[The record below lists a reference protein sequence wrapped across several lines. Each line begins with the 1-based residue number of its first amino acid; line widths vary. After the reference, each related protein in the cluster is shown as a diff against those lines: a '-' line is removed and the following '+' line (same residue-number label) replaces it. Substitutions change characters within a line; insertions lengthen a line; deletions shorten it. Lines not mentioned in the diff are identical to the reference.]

1 METRLMKK
9 QMTAAYQYSY
19 VRLVL
24 NYYTLLETV
33 AEEAPGSR
41 DMTDYLR
48 RLNSLMG
55 DYISGSDA
63 EKGLLALRKDITH
76 EVEVLTSF
84 ADCFQIYEYILNRME
99 RKFTPSGITIAGED
113 VFLKKLL
120 EFITGTS
127 DSAVMNGRI
136 KQVIGQLPVRLTKQ
150 KFYSLL
156 MEGLSV
162 YIGSPRE
169 NLRDMLY
176 TLRTE
181 SMVSLPEG
189 MEDGHKEI
197 YEILQ
202 QFKHMDY
209 RNMTFEGYEEAAAK
223 LAYASQ
229 VLTEESGYYV
239 MIQDLIND
247 LCVLMYARPDAVID
261 VSEEAFY
268 RSVLSSILTKFN
280 QEDFS
285 VTDEEFL
292 DQLTQLEG
300 RQEVYYERYLRVEV
314 LKEEEQSPDD
324 PDYIR
329 SMNVDRLL
337 SGSSFAEL
345 MIPGKEK
352 ATLSGDG
359 DAVVDKNFL
368 DQEAEAYI
376 HELDQLFADAPK
388 PVVRA
393 VMAKI
398 LSDLPVYFN
407 SIDEIQEYMKGSLSS
422 CLDQAEKETC
432 MELLEELM
440 DYENKLV

>member
-33 AEEAPGSR
+33 AEEAPQTQQ
-41 DMTDYLR
+41 MTAYLK
-48 RLNSLMG
+48 RLNSLIG
-55 DYISGSDA
+55 QCISGNEAD
-63 EKGLLALRKDITH
+63 KDLLALRKDMTH
-76 EVEVLTSF
+76 EVEVLTSY
-84 ADCFQIYEYILNRME
+84 ADCFQIFEYILNRME
-99 RKFTPSGITIAGED
+99 RKFISSGKTNDGDEA
-113 VFLKKLL
+113 FLKRLM
-120 EFITGTS
+120 EFITDTS

-136 KQVIGQLPVRLTKQ
+136 KQVVGQLPVRLTKQ

-162 YIGSPRE
+162 YLGSPRE
-169 NLRDMLY
+169 NLRDMMY

-181 SMVSLPEG
+181 SMVSLPDG
-189 MEDGHKEI
+189 MEEGHKDI

-202 QFKHMDY
+202 QFKRMDY
-209 RNMTFEGYEEAAAK
+209 RDMTFERYEEASAK
-223 LAYASQ
+223 LSYASQ
-229 VLTEESGYYV
+229 VLTDESGFYV
-239 MIQDLIND
+239 MLQDVIND
-247 LCVLMYARPDAVID
+247 LCVLMFAKQDAVID
-261 VSEEAFY
+261 VSEEEFY
-268 RSVLSSILTKFN
+268 RSVINRIQVKLD

-285 VTDEEFL
+285 VEEVEFL

-300 RQEVYYERYLRVEV
+300 RQEAYYERYLKVEV
-314 LKEEEQSPDD
+314 LNEESADD
-324 PDYIR
+324 GDYIR

-345 MIPGKEK
+345 IIEEGSKTLPGEE
-352 ATLSGDG
+352 SE
-359 DAVVDKNFL
+359 VVDKSFL
-368 DQEAEAYI
+368 DQQAETYI

-393 VMAKI
+393 VMAKV

-407 SIDEIQEYMKGSLSS
+407 SIDEIQEYVRGSLLS
-422 CLDQAEKETC
+422 CLDHAEKETC

>member
-1 METRLMKK
+1 VETRLIKK

-33 AEEAPGSR
+33 AEEAPQTQQ
-41 DMTDYLR
+41 MTDYLK
-48 RLNSLMG
+48 RLNSLIG
-55 DYISGSDA
+55 ECISGKEVNKD
-63 EKGLLALRKDITH
+63 LLALRKDMTR
-76 EVEVLTSF
+76 EVEVLTSY
-84 ADCFQIYEYILNRME
+84 ADCFQIFEYILNRME
-99 RKFTPSGITIAGED
+99 RKFISSGKTNDGDEA
-113 VFLKKLL
+113 FLKRLM
-120 EFITGTS
+120 EFITDTS

-136 KQVIGQLPVRLTKQ
+136 KQIMGQLPVRLTKQ

-162 YIGSPRE
+162 YLGSPRE
-169 NLRDMLY
+169 NLRDMMY

-189 MEDGHKEI
+189 MEAGHKDI

-202 QFKHMDY
+202 QFKRMNY
-209 RNMTFEGYEEAAAK
+209 RDMTFESYEEASAK
-223 LAYASQ
+223 LSYASQ
-229 VLTEESGYYV
+229 VLTDESGFYV
-239 MIQDLIND
+239 MLQDVIND
-247 LCVLMYARPDAVID
+247 LCVLMFAKLDAVID
-261 VSEEAFY
+261 VSEEEFY
-268 RSVLSSILTKFN
+268 RSVISGIQVKLD
-280 QEDFS
+280 QEDFT
-285 VTDEEFL
+285 VGEDEFL

-300 RQEVYYERYLRVEV
+300 RQEAYYERYLKVEV
-314 LKEEEQSPDD
+314 LNEESADD
-324 PDYIR
+324 ADYIR

-345 MIPGKEK
+345 MIEEGRE
-352 ATLSGDG
+352 TLSGEES
-359 DAVVDKNFL
+359 AIVDKSYF
-368 DQEAEAYI
+368 DQQTEAYI
-376 HELDQLFADAPK
+376 HELEELFADAPK

-393 VMAKI
+393 VMAKV

-407 SIDEIQEYMKGSLSS
+407 SIDEIQEYVRGSLSS
-422 CLDQAEKETC
+422 CLDHAEKETC

>member
-1 METRLMKK
+1 VETRLMKK

-33 AEEAPGSR
+33 ADEAPQTQQ
-41 DMTDYLR
+41 MTDYLK
-48 RLNSLMG
+48 RLNSLIG
-55 DYISGSDA
+55 ECISGSEVNKD
-63 EKGLLALRKDITH
+63 LLVLRKDMTR
-76 EVEVLTSF
+76 EVEVLTSY
-84 ADCFQIYEYILNRME
+84 ADCFQIFEYILNRME
-99 RKFTPSGITIAGED
+99 RKFISSGKTNDGDEA
-113 VFLKKLL
+113 FLKRLM
-120 EFITGTS
+120 EFITDTS

-136 KQVIGQLPVRLTKQ
+136 KQIIGQLPVRLTKQ

-169 NLRDMLY
+169 NLRDMMY

-189 MEDGHKEI
+189 MDAGHKDI

-202 QFKHMDY
+202 QFKRMDY
-209 RNMTFEGYEEAAAK
+209 RDMTFESYEEASAK
-223 LAYASQ
+223 LSYASQ
-229 VLTEESGYYV
+229 VLTDESGFYV
-239 MIQDLIND
+239 MLEDVIND
-247 LCVLMYARPDAVID
+247 LCVLMFAKQDAVID
-261 VSEEAFY
+261 VSEEEFY
-268 RSVLSSILTKFN
+268 RSVISSIQVKLD
-280 QEDFS
+280 QEDFT
-285 VTDEEFL
+285 VGEDEFL

-300 RQEVYYERYLRVEV
+300 RQEAYYERYLKVEV
-314 LKEEEQSPDD
+314 LNEESANDA
-324 PDYIR
+324 DYIR

-345 MIPGKEK
+345 MTEEGRE
-352 ATLSGDG
+352 TFSGEES
-359 DAVVDKNFL
+359 AIVDRSYF
-368 DQEAEAYI
+368 DQQTETYI
-376 HELDQLFADAPK
+376 HELEELFADAPK

-393 VMAKI
+393 VMAKV

-407 SIDEIQEYMKGSLSS
+407 SIDEIQEYVRGSLSS
-422 CLDQAEKETC
+422 CLDHAEKETC

>member
-33 AEEAPGSR
+33 ADEAPQTQQ
-41 DMTDYLR
+41 MTEYLK

-55 DYISGSDA
+55 ECISGHEAS
-63 EKGLLALRKDITH
+63 GNLLALRKDMTH
-76 EVEVLTSF
+76 EVEVLTSY
-84 ADCFQIYEYILNRME
+84 ADCFQIFEYILNRME
-99 RKFTPSGITIAGED
+99 RKFIPSGNTNDGDEA
-113 VFLKKLL
+113 FLKRLMG
-120 EFITGTS
+120 FITDTS

-136 KQVIGQLPVRLTKQ
+136 KQIIGQLPVRLTKQ

-162 YIGSPRE
+162 YLGSPRE

-189 MEDGHKEI
+189 MDEGHKDI

-202 QFKHMDY
+202 QFKRMDY
-209 RNMTFEGYEEAAAK
+209 LNLTFESFEEASAK
-223 LAYASQ
+223 LSYASQ
-229 VLTEESGYYV
+229 VLTDESGFYV
-239 MIQDLIND
+239 MLQDVIND
-247 LCVLMYARPDAVID
+247 LCVLMFAKQDAVID
-261 VSEEAFY
+261 VSEEEFY
-268 RSVLSSILTKFN
+268 RSVLSSIQVKLD
-280 QEDFS
+280 QEDFT
-285 VTDEEFL
+285 VGEDEFL
-292 DQLTQLEG
+292 HQLTQLEG
-300 RQEVYYERYLRVEV
+300 RQEVYYERYLKVEV
-314 LKEEEQSPDD
+314 LKENDESSDG
-324 PDYIR
+324 DYIR

-345 MIPGKEK
+345 ITEEGRE
-352 ATLSGDG
+352 TLSGEES
-359 DAVVDKNFL
+359 AIVDRSYL
-368 DQEAEAYI
+368 DQQAQVYI
-376 HELDQLFADAPK
+376 QELEELFADAPK

-393 VMAKI
+393 VMAKV

-407 SIDEIQEYMKGSLSS
+407 SIDEIQEYVRGSFLS
-422 CLDQAEKETC
+422 CLDRAEKETC

>member
-33 AEEAPGSR
+33 AEEAPQTQQ
-41 DMTDYLR
+41 MADYLK
-48 RLNSLMG
+48 RLNSLIG
-55 DYISGSDA
+55 ECISGKEVNED
-63 EKGLLALRKDITH
+63 LLSLRKDMTH
-76 EVEVLTSF
+76 EVEILTSY
-84 ADCFQIYEYILNRME
+84 ADCFQIFEYILNRME
-99 RKFTPSGITIAGED
+99 RKFISSGKTNDGDEA
-113 VFLKKLL
+113 FLKRLMG
-120 EFITGTS
+120 FITDTS

-136 KQVIGQLPVRLTKQ
+136 KQVMGQLPVRLTKQ

-162 YIGSPRE
+162 YLGSPRE
-169 NLRDMLY
+169 NLRDMMY

-189 MEDGHKEI
+189 MEAGHKEI

-202 QFKHMDY
+202 QFKRMDY
-209 RNMTFEGYEEAAAK
+209 RDMTFDSFEEASAK
-223 LAYASQ
+223 LSYASQ
-229 VLTEESGYYV
+229 VLTDESGFYV
-239 MIQDLIND
+239 MLQDVIND
-247 LCVLMYARPDAVID
+247 LCVLMFAKQDAVID
-261 VSEEAFY
+261 VSEEEFY
-268 RSVLSSILTKFN
+268 RSVISGIQVKLD
-280 QEDFS
+280 QEDF
-285 VTDEEFL
+285 TLGEDEFL

-300 RQEVYYERYLRVEV
+300 RQEAYYERYLKVEV
-314 LKEEEQSPDD
+314 LNEESADD
-324 PDYIR
+324 GDYIR

-345 MIPGKEK
+345 IIKEGRE
-352 ATLSGDG
+352 TISGEES
-359 DAVVDKNFL
+359 AIVDKSYL
-368 DQEAEAYI
+368 DQQAEAYI
-376 HELDQLFADAPK
+376 QELEELFADAPK

-393 VMAKI
+393 VMAKV

-407 SIDEIQEYMKGSLSS
+407 SIDEIQEYVRGSLSS
-422 CLDQAEKETC
+422 CLDRAEKETC
-432 MELLEELM
+432 MELVEELM

>member
-33 AEEAPGSR
+33 AEEAPQTQQ
-41 DMTDYLR
+41 MADYLK
-48 RLNSLMG
+48 RLNSLIG
-55 DYISGSDA
+55 ECISGKEVNED
-63 EKGLLALRKDITH
+63 LLSLRKDMTH
-76 EVEVLTSF
+76 EVEILTSY
-84 ADCFQIYEYILNRME
+84 ADCFQIFEYILNRME
-99 RKFTPSGITIAGED
+99 RKFISSGKTNDGDEA
-113 VFLKKLL
+113 FLKRLMG
-120 EFITGTS
+120 FITDTS

-136 KQVIGQLPVRLTKQ
+136 KQIMGQLPVRLTKQ

-162 YIGSPRE
+162 YLGSPRE
-169 NLRDMLY
+169 NLRDMMY

-189 MEDGHKEI
+189 MDAGHKEI

-202 QFKHMDY
+202 QFKRMDY
-209 RNMTFEGYEEAAAK
+209 RDMTFDSFEEASAK
-223 LAYASQ
+223 LSYASQ
-229 VLTEESGYYV
+229 VLTDESGFYV
-239 MIQDLIND
+239 MLQDVIND
-247 LCVLMYARPDAVID
+247 LCVLMFAKQDAVID
-261 VSEEAFY
+261 VSEEEFY
-268 RSVLSSILTKFN
+268 RSVISGIQVKLD
-280 QEDFS
+280 QEDF
-285 VTDEEFL
+285 TLGEDEFL

-300 RQEVYYERYLRVEV
+300 RQEAYYERYLKVEV
-314 LKEEEQSPDD
+314 LNEESADD
-324 PDYIR
+324 GDYIR

-345 MIPGKEK
+345 IMEEGRETI
-352 ATLSGDG
+352 SGEES
-359 DAVVDKNFL
+359 AIVDKSYL
-368 DQEAEAYI
+368 DQQAEAYI
-376 HELDQLFADAPK
+376 QELEELFADAPK

-393 VMAKI
+393 VMAKV

-407 SIDEIQEYMKGSLSS
+407 SIDEIQEYVRGSLSS
-422 CLDQAEKETC
+422 CLDRAEKETC
-432 MELLEELM
+432 MELVEELM

>member
-24 NYYTLLETV
+24 NYYTILETV
-33 AEEAPGSR
+33 ADEAPQTQQ
-41 DMTDYLR
+41 MTDYLK
-48 RLNSLMG
+48 RLNSLIG
-55 DYISGSDA
+55 ECISGKEVNKD
-63 EKGLLALRKDITH
+63 LLSLRKDMTH
-76 EVEVLTSF
+76 EVEVLTSY
-84 ADCFQIYEYILNRME
+84 ADCFQIFEYILNRME
-99 RKFTPSGITIAGED
+99 RKFISSGKTNDGDEAFIKRLMG
-113 VFLKKLL
+113 
-120 EFITGTS
+120 FITDTS

-136 KQVIGQLPVRLTKQ
+136 KQIIGQLPIRLTKQ

-162 YIGSPRE
+162 YLGSPTE
-169 NLRDMLY
+169 NLRDMMY

-189 MEDGHKEI
+189 MDAGHKDI

-202 QFKHMDY
+202 QFKRMDY
-209 RNMTFEGYEEAAAK
+209 RDMTFDSFEEASAK
-223 LAYASQ
+223 LSYASQ
-229 VLTEESGYYV
+229 VLTDESGFYV
-239 MIQDLIND
+239 MLQDVIND
-247 LCVLMYARPDAVID
+247 LCVLMFAKQDAVID
-261 VSEEAFY
+261 INEEEFY
-268 RSVLSSILTKFN
+268 RSVISSIQVKLD
-280 QEDFS
+280 QEDFT
-285 VTDEEFL
+285 VGEDEFL

-300 RQEVYYERYLRVEV
+300 RQEAYYERYLKVEV
-314 LKEEEQSPDD
+314 LKENEESADD
-324 PDYIR
+324 GDYIR

-345 MIPGKEK
+345 IKEEGR
-352 ATLSGDG
+352 ATLSGEES
-359 DAVVDKNFL
+359 AIVDKSYLN
-368 DQEAEAYI
+368 QQAQAYI
-376 HELDQLFADAPK
+376 QELEELFADAPK

-393 VMAKI
+393 VMAKV

-407 SIDEIQEYMKGSLSS
+407 SIDEIQEYVRGSFSS
-422 CLDQAEKETC
+422 CLDRAEKETC

>member
-1 METRLMKK
+1 VETRLMKK

-24 NYYTLLETV
+24 NYYTLLETI
-33 AEEAPGSR
+33 AEEAPQTQQ
-41 DMTDYLR
+41 MTAYLK
-48 RLNSLMG
+48 RLNSLIG
-55 DYISGSDA
+55 ECISGNEANKD
-63 EKGLLALRKDITH
+63 LLALRKDMTH
-76 EVEVLTSF
+76 EVEVLTSY
-84 ADCFQIYEYILNRME
+84 ADCFQIFEYILNRME
-99 RKFTPSGITIAGED
+99 RKFISSGKTNDGDETFIKR
-113 VFLKKLL
+113 LM
-120 EFITGTS
+120 EFITDTS

-156 MEGLSV
+156 MVGLSV
-162 YIGSPRE
+162 YLSSPRE
-169 NLRDMLY
+169 NLRDMMY

-181 SMVSLPEG
+181 SMVSLPDG
-189 MEDGHKEI
+189 MEEGHKDI

-202 QFKHMDY
+202 QFKRMDY
-209 RNMTFEGYEEAAAK
+209 RDMTFERYEEASAK
-223 LAYASQ
+223 LSYASQ
-229 VLTEESGYYV
+229 VLTDESGFYV
-239 MIQDLIND
+239 MLQDVIND
-247 LCVLMYARPDAVID
+247 LCVLMFAKQDAVID
-261 VSEEAFY
+261 VSEEEFY
-268 RSVLSSILTKFN
+268 RSVISRIQVKLD

-285 VTDEEFL
+285 VEEDEFL

-300 RQEVYYERYLRVEV
+300 RQEAYYERYLKVEV
-314 LKEEEQSPDD
+314 LNEESADD
-324 PDYIR
+324 GDYTR

-345 MIPGKEK
+345 IIEEGSKTLPGEE
-352 ATLSGDG
+352 SE
-359 DAVVDKNFL
+359 VVDKSFL
-368 DQEAEAYI
+368 DQQAETYI

-393 VMAKI
+393 VMAKV

-407 SIDEIQEYMKGSLSS
+407 SIDEIQEYVRGSLSS
-422 CLDQAEKETC
+422 CLDHAEKETC

>member
-33 AEEAPGSR
+33 AEEAPQTTQ
-41 DMTDYLR
+41 MTDYLN
-48 RLNSLMG
+48 RLNSLIG
-55 DYISGSDA
+55 ACISGNEVNKD
-63 EKGLLALRKDITH
+63 LLPLRKDMTR
-76 EVEVLTSF
+76 EVEVLTSY
-84 ADCFQIYEYILNRME
+84 ADCFQIFEYILNRME
-99 RKFTPSGITIAGED
+99 RKFISSGKTVDGDEA
-113 VFLKKLL
+113 FLKRLM
-120 EFITGTS
+120 EFITDTS

-136 KQVIGQLPVRLTKQ
+136 KQIMGQLPVRLTKQ

-169 NLRDMLY
+169 NLRDMMY

-189 MEDGHKEI
+189 MDAGHKDI

-202 QFKHMDY
+202 QFKRMDY
-209 RNMTFEGYEEAAAK
+209 RDMTFESYEEASAK
-223 LAYASQ
+223 LSYASQ
-229 VLTEESGYYV
+229 VLTDESGFYV
-239 MIQDLIND
+239 MLQDVIND
-247 LCVLMYARPDAVID
+247 LCVLMIAKQDAVID
-261 VSEEAFY
+261 VSEEEFY
-268 RSVLSSILTKFN
+268 RSVISSIQVKLD
-280 QEDFS
+280 QEDFT
-285 VTDEEFL
+285 VGEDEFL

-300 RQEVYYERYLRVEV
+300 RQEAYYERYLKVEV
-314 LKEEEQSPDD
+314 LNEESANDA
-324 PDYIR
+324 DYIR

-345 MIPGKEK
+345 MIVEGRE
-352 ATLSGDG
+352 TLSGEES
-359 DAVVDKNFL
+359 AIVDKSYF
-368 DQEAEAYI
+368 DQQTEAYI
-376 HELDQLFADAPK
+376 HELEELFADAPK

-393 VMAKI
+393 VMAKV

-407 SIDEIQEYMKGSLSS
+407 SIDEIQEYVRGSLSS
-422 CLDQAEKETC
+422 CLDHAEKETC

>member
-41 DMTDYLR
+41 DMTAYLR

-63 EKGLLALRKDITH
+63 EKDLLALRKDITH

-181 SMVSLPEG
+181 SMVSLPER

-352 ATLSGDG
+352 ATLSSDG

>member
-33 AEEAPGSR
+33 AEEAPGSQ
-41 DMTDYLR
+41 DMAAYLR
-48 RLNSLMG
+48 RLNGLMG
-55 DYISGSDA
+55 DYISGSEA
-63 EKGLLALRKDITH
+63 EKDLLALRKDITH
-76 EVEVLTSF
+76 EVEILTSF
-84 ADCFQIYEYILNRME
+84 ADCFQIYEYILNRLE
-99 RKFTPSGITIAGED
+99 RKFTPTGKTSAGED

-169 NLRDMLY
+169 NLRDMMY

-181 SMVSLPEG
+181 SMVSLPDG

-202 QFKHMDY
+202 QFKHTDY
-209 RNMTFEGYEEAAAK
+209 RNMTFQGYEEAAAK
-223 LAYASQ
+223 LTYASQ
-229 VLTEESGYYV
+229 VLTDESGYYV

-268 RSVLSSILTKFN
+268 RSVLSRILTNFN

-285 VTDEEFL
+285 VTEEEFL
-292 DQLTQLEG
+292 EQLTQLEG
-300 RQEVYYERYLRVEV
+300 RQEVYYERYLKVEV
-314 LKEEEQSPDD
+314 IKEDEQSPDD

-352 ATLSGDG
+352 GRLPGDG
-359 DAVVDKNFL
+359 NAVVDKAFL

-376 HELDQLFADAPK
+376 HELDALFADAPK

-407 SIDEIQEYMKGSLSS
+407 SIDEIQEYMKGSLGS
-422 CLDQAEKETC
+422 CLDQTEKETC

>member
-24 NYYTLLETV
+24 NYYTLLETI
-33 AEEAPGSR
+33 AEEAPQTQQ
-41 DMTDYLR
+41 MTAYLK
-48 RLNSLMG
+48 RLNSLIG
-55 DYISGSDA
+55 ECISGNEANKD
-63 EKGLLALRKDITH
+63 LLALRKDMTH
-76 EVEVLTSF
+76 EVEVLTSY
-84 ADCFQIYEYILNRME
+84 ADCFQIFEYILNRME
-99 RKFTPSGITIAGED
+99 RKFISSGKTNDGDETFIKR
-113 VFLKKLL
+113 LM
-120 EFITGTS
+120 EFITDTS

-156 MEGLSV
+156 MVGLSV
-162 YIGSPRE
+162 YLSSPRE
-169 NLRDMLY
+169 NLRDMMY

-181 SMVSLPEG
+181 SMVSLPDG
-189 MEDGHKEI
+189 MEEGHKDI

-202 QFKHMDY
+202 QFKRMDY
-209 RNMTFEGYEEAAAK
+209 RDMTFERYEEASAK
-223 LAYASQ
+223 LSYASQ
-229 VLTEESGYYV
+229 VLTDESGFYV
-239 MIQDLIND
+239 MLQDVIND
-247 LCVLMYARPDAVID
+247 LCVLMFAKQDAVID
-261 VSEEAFY
+261 VSEEEFY
-268 RSVLSSILTKFN
+268 RSVISRIQVKLD

-285 VTDEEFL
+285 VEEDEFL

-300 RQEVYYERYLRVEV
+300 RQEAYYERYLKVEV
-314 LKEEEQSPDD
+314 LNEESADD
-324 PDYIR
+324 GDYTR

-345 MIPGKEK
+345 IIEEGSKTLPGEE
-352 ATLSGDG
+352 SE
-359 DAVVDKNFL
+359 VVDKSFL
-368 DQEAEAYI
+368 DQQAETYI

-393 VMAKI
+393 VMAKV

-407 SIDEIQEYMKGSLSS
+407 SIDEIQEYVRGSLSS
-422 CLDQAEKETC
+422 CLDHAEKETC

>member
-33 AEEAPGSR
+33 AEEAPQTQQ
-41 DMTDYLR
+41 MADYLK
-48 RLNSLMG
+48 RLNSLIG
-55 DYISGSDA
+55 ECISGKEVNED
-63 EKGLLALRKDITH
+63 LLSLRKDMTH
-76 EVEVLTSF
+76 EVEILTSY
-84 ADCFQIYEYILNRME
+84 ADCFQIFEYILNRME
-99 RKFTPSGITIAGED
+99 RKFISSGKTNDGDEA
-113 VFLKKLL
+113 FLKRLMG
-120 EFITGTS
+120 FITDTS

-136 KQVIGQLPVRLTKQ
+136 KQVMGQLPVRLTKQ

-162 YIGSPRE
+162 YLGSPRE
-169 NLRDMLY
+169 NLRDMMY

-189 MEDGHKEI
+189 MDAGHKEI

-202 QFKHMDY
+202 QFKRMDY
-209 RNMTFEGYEEAAAK
+209 RNMTFDGFEEASAK
-223 LAYASQ
+223 LSYASL
-229 VLTEESGYYV
+229 VLTDESGFYV
-239 MIQDLIND
+239 MLQDVIND
-247 LCVLMYARPDAVID
+247 LCVLMFAKQDAVID
-261 VSEEAFY
+261 VSEEEFY
-268 RSVLSSILTKFN
+268 RSVISGIQVKLD
-280 QEDFS
+280 QEDF
-285 VTDEEFL
+285 TLGEDEFL

-300 RQEVYYERYLRVEV
+300 RQEAYYERYLKVEV
-314 LKEEEQSPDD
+314 LNEESADD
-324 PDYIR
+324 GDYIR

-345 MIPGKEK
+345 IMEEGRETI
-352 ATLSGDG
+352 SGEES
-359 DAVVDKNFL
+359 AIVDKSYL
-368 DQEAEAYI
+368 DQQAEAYI
-376 HELDQLFADAPK
+376 QELEELFAEAPK

-393 VMAKI
+393 VMAKV

-407 SIDEIQEYMKGSLSS
+407 SIDEIQEYVRGSLSS
-422 CLDQAEKETC
+422 CLDRAEKETC
-432 MELLEELM
+432 MELVEELM

>member
-33 AEEAPGSR
+33 AEEAPQTQQ
-41 DMTDYLR
+41 MADYLK
-48 RLNSLMG
+48 RLNSLIG
-55 DYISGSDA
+55 ECISGKEVNED
-63 EKGLLALRKDITH
+63 LLSLRKDMTH
-76 EVEVLTSF
+76 EVEILTSY
-84 ADCFQIYEYILNRME
+84 ADCFQIFEYILNRME
-99 RKFTPSGITIAGED
+99 RKFISSRKTNDGDEA
-113 VFLKKLL
+113 FLKRLMG
-120 EFITGTS
+120 FITDTS

-136 KQVIGQLPVRLTKQ
+136 KQIMGQLPVRLTKQ

-162 YIGSPRE
+162 YLGSPRE
-169 NLRDMLY
+169 NLRDMMY

-189 MEDGHKEI
+189 MDAGHKEI

-202 QFKHMDY
+202 QFKRMDY
-209 RNMTFEGYEEAAAK
+209 RDMTFDSFEEASAK
-223 LAYASQ
+223 LSYASQ
-229 VLTEESGYYV
+229 VLTDESGFYV
-239 MIQDLIND
+239 MLQDVIND
-247 LCVLMYARPDAVID
+247 LCVLMFAKQDAVID
-261 VSEEAFY
+261 VSEEEFY
-268 RSVLSSILTKFN
+268 RSVISSIQVKLD
-280 QEDFS
+280 QEDF
-285 VTDEEFL
+285 TLGEDEFL
-292 DQLTQLEG
+292 HQLTQLEG
-300 RQEVYYERYLRVEV
+300 RQEVYYERYLKVEV
-314 LKEEEQSPDD
+314 LNEESADD
-324 PDYIR
+324 GDYIR

-345 MIPGKEK
+345 IMEEGRETI
-352 ATLSGDG
+352 SGEES
-359 DAVVDKNFL
+359 AIVDRSYL
-368 DQEAEAYI
+368 DQQAQVYI
-376 HELDQLFADAPK
+376 QELEELFADAPK

-393 VMAKI
+393 VMAKV

-407 SIDEIQEYMKGSLSS
+407 SIDEIQEYVRGSLSS
-422 CLDQAEKETC
+422 CLDLAEKETC

>member
-33 AEEAPGSR
+33 AEEAPQTQQ
-41 DMTDYLR
+41 MADYLK
-48 RLNSLMG
+48 RLNSLIG
-55 DYISGSDA
+55 ECISGKEVNED
-63 EKGLLALRKDITH
+63 LLSLRKDMTH
-76 EVEVLTSF
+76 EVEILTSY
-84 ADCFQIYEYILNRME
+84 ADCFQIFEYILNRME
-99 RKFTPSGITIAGED
+99 RKFISSGKTDGGDEA
-113 VFLKKLL
+113 FLKRLMG
-120 EFITGTS
+120 FITDTS

-136 KQVIGQLPVRLTKQ
+136 KQIMGQLPVRLTKQ

-162 YIGSPRE
+162 YLGSPRE
-169 NLRDMLY
+169 NLRDMMY

-189 MEDGHKEI
+189 MDAGHKDI

-202 QFKHMDY
+202 QFKRMDY
-209 RNMTFEGYEEAAAK
+209 RDMTFDSFEEASAK
-223 LAYASQ
+223 LSYASQ
-229 VLTEESGYYV
+229 VLTDESGFYV
-239 MIQDLIND
+239 MLQDVIND
-247 LCVLMYARPDAVID
+247 LCVLMFARQDAVID
-261 VSEEAFY
+261 VSEEEFY
-268 RSVLSSILTKFN
+268 RSVISGIQVKLD
-280 QEDFS
+280 QEDF
-285 VTDEEFL
+285 TLGEDEFL

-300 RQEVYYERYLRVEV
+300 RQEAYYERYLKVEV
-314 LKEEEQSPDD
+314 LSEESADD
-324 PDYIR
+324 GDYIR

-337 SGSSFAEL
+337 SGSSFADLIVEE
-345 MIPGKEK
+345 GRE
-352 ATLSGDG
+352 TLSGEES
-359 DAVVDKNFL
+359 AIVDKSYL
-368 DQEAEAYI
+368 DQQAEAYI
-376 HELDQLFADAPK
+376 QELEELFADAPK

-393 VMAKI
+393 VMAKV

-407 SIDEIQEYMKGSLSS
+407 SIDEIQEYVRGSLSS
-422 CLDQAEKETC
+422 CLDRAEKETC

>member
-1 METRLMKK
+1 METRLIKK

-33 AEEAPGSR
+33 AEETPKSQKITACV
-41 DMTDYLR
+41 R
-48 RLNSLMG
+48 RLNDLMG
-55 DYISGSDA
+55 EYFSGNEIKAD
-63 EKGLLALRKDITH
+63 LLELRNDMTQ
-76 EVEVLTSF
+76 EVEVLTSY

-99 RKFTPSGITIAGED
+99 RKFVPAGVPGTTED
-113 VFLKKLL
+113 EFLKRLL
-120 EFITGTS
+120 EFITGAG

-136 KQVIGQLPVRLTKQ
+136 KQIIGQLPVRLTKQ

-156 MEGLSV
+156 MEGLSI

-169 NLRDMLY
+169 NLRDMMY

-181 SMVSLPEG
+181 SMVCLPEG
-189 MEDGHKEI
+189 MENGHKDI

-202 QFKHMDY
+202 QFKHSDY
-209 RNMTFEGYEEAAAK
+209 RNMTFDSYNEAAAK
-223 LAYASQ
+223 LSYASR
-229 VLTEESGYYV
+229 VLTDESGYYV

-247 LCVLMYARPDAVID
+247 LLVLLFAQPDAVID
-261 VSEEAFY
+261 VSEEEFY
-268 RSVLSSILTKFN
+268 RSVINHILVKFE
-280 QEDFS
+280 QEDLS
-285 VTDEEFL
+285 ISEEEFL
-292 DQLTQLEG
+292 DQLTQMEG
-300 RQEVYYERYLRVEV
+300 RQEAYYERYLKVEV
-314 LKEEEQSPDD
+314 VKEDQQPVND

-337 SGSSFAEL
+337 SGSSFAQL
-345 MIPGKEK
+345 LIPKEVT
-352 ATLSGDG
+352 AFTGDTE
-359 DAVVDKNFL
+359 DIVDRSYL
-368 DQEAEAYI
+368 DKEAEAYI
-376 HELDQLFADAPK
+376 HELDELFADAPK

-393 VMAKI
+393 VMAKV

-407 SIDEIQEYMKGSLSS
+407 SIDEIKEYIKGSLGS
-422 CLDQAEKETC
+422 CMDQAEKETC

>member
-33 AEEAPGSR
+33 AEEAPQTQQ
-41 DMTDYLR
+41 MTEYLK
-48 RLNSLMG
+48 RLNSLIG
-55 DYISGSDA
+55 ECISGHEAAGD
-63 EKGLLALRKDITH
+63 LFALRKDMTH
-76 EVEVLTSF
+76 EVEVLTSY

-99 RKFTPSGITIAGED
+99 RKFIPSSNSNDQDEA
-113 VFLKKLL
+113 FLKRLMG
-120 EFITGTS
+120 FITDAS

-136 KQVIGQLPVRLTKQ
+136 KQIIGQLPVRLTKQ

-162 YIGSPRE
+162 YLGSPRE
-169 NLRDMLY
+169 NLRDMMY

-189 MEDGHKEI
+189 MDEGHKDI

-202 QFKHMDY
+202 QFKRMDY
-209 RNMTFEGYEEAAAK
+209 RNMTFESFQEASAK
-223 LAYASQ
+223 LSYASQ
-229 VLTEESGYYV
+229 VLTDESGFYV
-239 MIQDLIND
+239 MLQDVIND
-247 LCVLMYARPDAVID
+247 LCVLMFAKQDAVID
-261 VSEEAFY
+261 VSEEEFY
-268 RSVLSSILTKFN
+268 RSVLSSIQVKLD
-280 QEDFS
+280 QEDFT
-285 VTDEEFL
+285 VGEDEFL
-292 DQLTQLEG
+292 HQLTQLEG
-300 RQEVYYERYLRVEV
+300 RQEVYYERYLKVEV
-314 LKEEEQSPDD
+314 LKENDESSDGN
-324 PDYIR
+324 YIR

-345 MIPGKEK
+345 ITEEGRE
-352 ATLSGDG
+352 TLSGEES
-359 DAVVDKNFL
+359 AIVDRSYL
-368 DQEAEAYI
+368 DQQAQVYI
-376 HELDQLFADAPK
+376 QEMEELFADAPK

-393 VMAKI
+393 VMAKV

-407 SIDEIQEYMKGSLSS
+407 SIDEIQEYVRGSLSS
-422 CLDQAEKETC
+422 CLDRAEKETC
-432 MELLEELM
+432 MELVEELM

>member
-1 METRLMKK
+1 METRLIKK

-33 AEEAPGSR
+33 AEEAPQTQQ
-41 DMTDYLR
+41 MTDYLK
-48 RLNSLMG
+48 RLNSLIG
-55 DYISGSDA
+55 ECISGNEANED
-63 EKGLLALRKDITH
+63 LFALRKDMTH
-76 EVEVLTSF
+76 EVEVLTSY
-84 ADCFQIYEYILNRME
+84 ADCFQIFEYILNRME
-99 RKFTPSGITIAGED
+99 RKFISSSNANVGDEA
-113 VFLKKLL
+113 FLKRLM
-120 EFITGTS
+120 EFITDTS

-136 KQVIGQLPVRLTKQ
+136 KQIIGQLPVRLTKQ

-162 YIGSPRE
+162 YLGSPRE
-169 NLRDMLY
+169 NLRDMMY

-189 MEDGHKEI
+189 MDAGHKDI

-202 QFKHMDY
+202 QFKRMNY
-209 RNMTFEGYEEAAAK
+209 RDMTFESYEEASAK
-223 LAYASQ
+223 LSYASQ
-229 VLTEESGYYV
+229 VLTDESGFYV
-239 MIQDLIND
+239 MLQDVIND
-247 LCVLMYARPDAVID
+247 LCVLMFAKQDAVID
-261 VSEEAFY
+261 VSEEEFY
-268 RSVLSSILTKFN
+268 RSVISSIQVKLD
-280 QEDFS
+280 QEDFT
-285 VTDEEFL
+285 VGEDEFL

-300 RQEVYYERYLRVEV
+300 RQEAYYERYLKVEV
-314 LKEEEQSPDD
+314 LKENEESAYDA
-324 PDYIR
+324 DYIR

-345 MIPGKEK
+345 IIEEGRE
-352 ATLSGDG
+352 TLSGEES
-359 DAVVDKNFL
+359 AIVDKSYF
-368 DQEAEAYI
+368 DQQTEAYI
-376 HELDQLFADAPK
+376 QELEELFAEAPK

-393 VMAKI
+393 VMAKV

-407 SIDEIQEYMKGSLSS
+407 SIDEIQEYVRGSLSS
-422 CLDQAEKETC
+422 CLDHAEKETC

>member
-33 AEEAPGSR
+33 AEEAPQTQQ
-41 DMTDYLR
+41 MADYLK
-48 RLNSLMG
+48 RLNSLIG
-55 DYISGSDA
+55 ECISGKEVNED
-63 EKGLLALRKDITH
+63 LLSLRKDMTH
-76 EVEVLTSF
+76 EVEILTSY
-84 ADCFQIYEYILNRME
+84 ADCFQIFEYILNRME
-99 RKFTPSGITIAGED
+99 RKFISSGKTNDGDEA
-113 VFLKKLL
+113 FLKRLMG
-120 EFITGTS
+120 FITDTS

-136 KQVIGQLPVRLTKQ
+136 KQVMGQLPVRLTKQ

-162 YIGSPRE
+162 YLGSPRE
-169 NLRDMLY
+169 NLRDMMY

-189 MEDGHKEI
+189 MEAGHKEI

-202 QFKHMDY
+202 QFKRMDY
-209 RNMTFEGYEEAAAK
+209 RDMTFDSFEEASAK
-223 LAYASQ
+223 LSYASQ
-229 VLTEESGYYV
+229 VLTDESGFYV
-239 MIQDLIND
+239 MLQDVIND
-247 LCVLMYARPDAVID
+247 LCVLMFAKQDAVID
-261 VSEEAFY
+261 VSEEEFY
-268 RSVLSSILTKFN
+268 RSVISGIQVKLD
-280 QEDFS
+280 QEDF
-285 VTDEEFL
+285 TLGEDEFL

-300 RQEVYYERYLRVEV
+300 RQEAYYERYLKVEV
-314 LKEEEQSPDD
+314 LNEESADD
-324 PDYIR
+324 GDYIR

-345 MIPGKEK
+345 IMEEGRETI
-352 ATLSGDG
+352 SGEES
-359 DAVVDKNFL
+359 AIVDKSYL
-368 DQEAEAYI
+368 DQQAEAYI
-376 HELDQLFADAPK
+376 QELEELFAEAPK

-393 VMAKI
+393 VMAKV

-407 SIDEIQEYMKGSLSS
+407 SIDEIQEYVRGSLSS
-422 CLDQAEKETC
+422 CLDRAEKETC
-432 MELLEELM
+432 MELVEELM

>member
-33 AEEAPGSR
+33 AEEAPQTQQ
-41 DMTDYLR
+41 MADYLK
-48 RLNSLMG
+48 RLNSLIG
-55 DYISGSDA
+55 ECISGKEVNED
-63 EKGLLALRKDITH
+63 LLSLRKDMTH
-76 EVEVLTSF
+76 EVEILTSY
-84 ADCFQIYEYILNRME
+84 ADCFQIFEYILNRME
-99 RKFTPSGITIAGED
+99 RKFISSGKTNDGDEA
-113 VFLKKLL
+113 FLKRLMG
-120 EFITGTS
+120 FITDTS

-136 KQVIGQLPVRLTKQ
+136 KQVMGQLPVRLTKQ

-162 YIGSPRE
+162 YLGSPRE
-169 NLRDMLY
+169 NLRDMMY

-189 MEDGHKEI
+189 MEAGHKEI

-202 QFKHMDY
+202 QFKRMDY
-209 RNMTFEGYEEAAAK
+209 RDMTFDSFEEASAK
-223 LAYASQ
+223 LSYASQ
-229 VLTEESGYYV
+229 VLTDESGFYV
-239 MIQDLIND
+239 MLQDVIND
-247 LCVLMYARPDAVID
+247 LCVLMFAKQDAVID
-261 VSEEAFY
+261 VSEEEFY
-268 RSVLSSILTKFN
+268 RSVISGIQVKLD
-280 QEDFS
+280 QEDF
-285 VTDEEFL
+285 TLGEDEFL

-300 RQEVYYERYLRVEV
+300 RQEAYYERYLKVEV
-314 LKEEEQSPDD
+314 LNEESADD
-324 PDYIR
+324 GDYIR

-345 MIPGKEK
+345 IIKEGRE
-352 ATLSGDG
+352 TISGEES
-359 DAVVDKNFL
+359 AIVDKSYL
-368 DQEAEAYI
+368 DQQAEAYI
-376 HELDQLFADAPK
+376 QELEELFAEAPK

-393 VMAKI
+393 VMAKV

-407 SIDEIQEYMKGSLSS
+407 SIDEIQEYVRGSLSS
-422 CLDQAEKETC
+422 CLDRAEKETC
-432 MELLEELM
+432 MELVEELM

>member
-33 AEEAPGSR
+33 AEEAPQTQQ
-41 DMTDYLR
+41 MADYLK
-48 RLNSLMG
+48 RLNSLIG
-55 DYISGSDA
+55 ECISGKEVNED
-63 EKGLLALRKDITH
+63 LLSLRKDMTH
-76 EVEVLTSF
+76 EVEILTSY
-84 ADCFQIYEYILNRME
+84 ADCFQIFEYILNRME
-99 RKFTPSGITIAGED
+99 RKFISSGKTNDGDEA
-113 VFLKKLL
+113 FLKRLMG
-120 EFITGTS
+120 FITDTS

-136 KQVIGQLPVRLTKQ
+136 KQIMGQLPVRLTKQ

-162 YIGSPRE
+162 YLGSPRE
-169 NLRDMLY
+169 NLRDMMY

-189 MEDGHKEI
+189 MEAGHKEI

-202 QFKHMDY
+202 QFKRMDY
-209 RNMTFEGYEEAAAK
+209 RDMTFDSFEEASAK
-223 LAYASQ
+223 LSYASQ
-229 VLTEESGYYV
+229 VLTDESGFYV
-239 MIQDLIND
+239 MLQDVIND
-247 LCVLMYARPDAVID
+247 LCVLMFAKQDAVID
-261 VSEEAFY
+261 VSEEEFY
-268 RSVLSSILTKFN
+268 RSVISGIQVKLD
-280 QEDFS
+280 QEDF
-285 VTDEEFL
+285 TLGEDEFL
-292 DQLTQLEG
+292 SQLTQLEG
-300 RQEVYYERYLRVEV
+300 RQEAYYERYLKVEV
-314 LKEEEQSPDD
+314 LNEESADD
-324 PDYIR
+324 GDYIR

-345 MIPGKEK
+345 IIEEGRE
-352 ATLSGDG
+352 TISGEES
-359 DAVVDKNFL
+359 AIVDKSYL
-368 DQEAEAYI
+368 DQQAEAYI
-376 HELDQLFADAPK
+376 QELEELFADAPK

-393 VMAKI
+393 VMAKV

-407 SIDEIQEYMKGSLSS
+407 SIDEIQEYVRGSLSS
-422 CLDQAEKETC
+422 CLDRAEKETC

>member
-33 AEEAPGSR
+33 AEEAPGSQ
-41 DMTDYLR
+41 DMAAYLR
-48 RLNSLMG
+48 RLNGLMG
-55 DYISGSDA
+55 DYISGSEA
-63 EKGLLALRKDITH
+63 EKDLLALRKDITH
-76 EVEVLTSF
+76 EVEILTSF

-99 RKFTPSGITIAGED
+99 RKFSPSGITSAGED

-169 NLRDMLY
+169 NLRDMMY

-181 SMVSLPEG
+181 SMVSLPDG
-189 MEDGHKEI
+189 MEDGHREI

-202 QFKHMDY
+202 QFKHTDY

-223 LAYASQ
+223 LTYASQ
-229 VLTEESGYYV
+229 VLTDESGYYV

-268 RSVLSSILTKFN
+268 RSVLSRILTKFN

-285 VTDEEFL
+285 VTEEEFL

-300 RQEVYYERYLRVEV
+300 RQEVYYERYLKVEV
-314 LKEEEQSPDD
+314 LKEDEQSPDD

-352 ATLSGDG
+352 GSLPGDG
-359 DAVVDKNFL
+359 NAVVDKAFL
-368 DQEAEAYI
+368 DQEAETYI
-376 HELDQLFADAPK
+376 HELDALFADAPK

-407 SIDEIQEYMKGSLSS
+407 SIDEIQEYMKGSLGS

>member
-33 AEEAPGSR
+33 AEEAPQTQQ
-41 DMTDYLR
+41 MADYLK
-48 RLNSLMG
+48 RLNSLIG
-55 DYISGSDA
+55 ECISGKEVNED
-63 EKGLLALRKDITH
+63 LLSLRKDMTH
-76 EVEVLTSF
+76 EVEILTSY
-84 ADCFQIYEYILNRME
+84 ADCFQIFEYILNRME
-99 RKFTPSGITIAGED
+99 RKFISSGKTNDGDEA
-113 VFLKKLL
+113 FLKRLMG
-120 EFITGTS
+120 FITDTS

-136 KQVIGQLPVRLTKQ
+136 KQVMGQLPVRLTKQ

-162 YIGSPRE
+162 YLGSPRE
-169 NLRDMLY
+169 NLRDMMY

-189 MEDGHKEI
+189 MEAGHKEI

-202 QFKHMDY
+202 QFKRMDY
-209 RNMTFEGYEEAAAK
+209 RDMTFDSFEEASAK
-223 LAYASQ
+223 LSYASQ
-229 VLTEESGYYV
+229 VLTDESGFYV
-239 MIQDLIND
+239 MLQDVIND
-247 LCVLMYARPDAVID
+247 LCVLMFAKQDAVID
-261 VSEEAFY
+261 VSEEEFY
-268 RSVLSSILTKFN
+268 RSVISGIQVKLD
-280 QEDFS
+280 QEDF
-285 VTDEEFL
+285 TLGEDEFL

-300 RQEVYYERYLRVEV
+300 RQEAYYERYLKVEV
-314 LKEEEQSPDD
+314 LNEESADD
-324 PDYIR
+324 EDYIR

-345 MIPGKEK
+345 IIKEGRE
-352 ATLSGDG
+352 TISGEES
-359 DAVVDKNFL
+359 AIVDKSYL
-368 DQEAEAYI
+368 DQQAEAYI
-376 HELDQLFADAPK
+376 QELEELFADAPK

-393 VMAKI
+393 VMAKV

-407 SIDEIQEYMKGSLSS
+407 SIDEIQEYVRGSLSS
-422 CLDQAEKETC
+422 CLDRAEKETC
-432 MELLEELM
+432 MELVEELM

>member
-1 METRLMKK
+1 VETRLIKK

-33 AEEAPGSR
+33 AEEAPQTQQ
-41 DMTDYLR
+41 MTDYLK
-48 RLNSLMG
+48 RLNSLIG
-55 DYISGSDA
+55 ECISGNEANED
-63 EKGLLALRKDITH
+63 LFALRKDMTH
-76 EVEVLTSF
+76 EVEVLTSY
-84 ADCFQIYEYILNRME
+84 ADCFQIFEYILNRME
-99 RKFTPSGITIAGED
+99 RKFISSSNANVGDEA
-113 VFLKKLL
+113 FLKRLM
-120 EFITGTS
+120 EFITDTS

-136 KQVIGQLPVRLTKQ
+136 KQIIGQLPVRLTKQ

-162 YIGSPRE
+162 YLGSPRE
-169 NLRDMLY
+169 NLRDMMY

-189 MEDGHKEI
+189 MDAGHKDI

-202 QFKHMDY
+202 QFKRMNY
-209 RNMTFEGYEEAAAK
+209 RDMTFESYEEASAK
-223 LAYASQ
+223 LSYASQ
-229 VLTEESGYYV
+229 VLTDESGFYV
-239 MIQDLIND
+239 MLQDVIND
-247 LCVLMYARPDAVID
+247 LCVLMFAKQDAVID
-261 VSEEAFY
+261 VSEEEFY
-268 RSVLSSILTKFN
+268 RSVISSIQVKLD
-280 QEDFS
+280 QEDFT
-285 VTDEEFL
+285 VGEDEFL

-300 RQEVYYERYLRVEV
+300 RQEAYYERYLKVEV
-314 LKEEEQSPDD
+314 LKENEESADD
-324 PDYIR
+324 ADYIR

-345 MIPGKEK
+345 IIEEGRE
-352 ATLSGDG
+352 TLSGEES
-359 DAVVDKNFL
+359 AIVDKSYF
-368 DQEAEAYI
+368 DQQTEAYI
-376 HELDQLFADAPK
+376 QELEELFAEAPK

-393 VMAKI
+393 VMAKV

-407 SIDEIQEYMKGSLSS
+407 SIDEIQEYVRGSLSS
-422 CLDQAEKETC
+422 CLDHAEKETC

>member
-1 METRLMKK
+1 VETRLMKK

-33 AEEAPGSR
+33 AEETLQSQQ
-41 DMTDYLR
+41 MTAYLK
-48 RLNSLMG
+48 RLNGLIG
-55 DYISGSDA
+55 GYISGNEVTDD
-63 EKGLLALRKDITH
+63 LLLLRKDMTH
-76 EVEVLTSF
+76 EVEVLTSY
-84 ADCFQIYEYILNRME
+84 ADCFQIFEYILNRTE
-99 RKFTPSGITIAGED
+99 RKFVPSDKTSAGD
-113 VFLKKLL
+113 DAFLKRLL
-120 EFITGTS
+120 EFITETS

-156 MEGLSV
+156 MEGLSI
-162 YIGSPRE
+162 YLGSPRE
-169 NLRDMLY
+169 NLRDIMY

-189 MEDGHKEI
+189 METGHKDL

-202 QFKHMDY
+202 QFKRMDY
-209 RNMTFEGYEEAAAK
+209 RDMTFEGYEEASAK
-223 LAYASQ
+223 LSYASQ
-229 VLTEESGYYV
+229 VLTDESGYYV
-239 MIQDLIND
+239 MLQDVIND
-247 LCVLMYARPDAVID
+247 LCVLLFAQPDAVID
-261 VSEEAFY
+261 INEEDFY
-268 RSVLSSILTKFN
+268 RSVISGILDKLN
-280 QEDFS
+280 QEDFT
-285 VTDEEFL
+285 VTEEEFL
-292 DQLTQLEG
+292 DQLTELEG
-300 RQEVYYERYLRVEV
+300 RQEVYYERYLKVEI
-314 LKEEEQSPDD
+314 LNENEQSPVD

-345 MIPGKEK
+345 ITPKEGEE
-352 ATLSGDG
+352 TLHEEES
-359 DAVVDKNFL
+359 AVVDKPYL
-368 DQEAEAYI
+368 DQEMEAYI
-376 HELDQLFADAPK
+376 QELDELFAGAPK

-393 VMAKI
+393 VMAKV

-407 SIDEIQEYMKGSLSS
+407 SIDEIQEYMRGSFGS

>member
-1 METRLMKK
+1 VETRLMKK

-33 AEEAPGSR
+33 AEEAPQSQQ
-41 DMTDYLR
+41 MTAYLK
-48 RLNSLMG
+48 RLNSLIG
-55 DYISGSDA
+55 EYISGNEVTND
-63 EKGLLALRKDITH
+63 LLALRKDMTH
-76 EVEVLTSF
+76 EVEVLTSY
-84 ADCFQIYEYILNRME
+84 ADCFQIFEYILNRME
-99 RKFTPSGITIAGED
+99 RKFIPSGKTNDGDEP
-113 VFLKKLL
+113 FLKRLM
-120 EFITGTS
+120 EFITAAS
-127 DSAVMNGRI
+127 DAAVMNGRI
-136 KQVIGQLPVRLTKQ
+136 KQIIGQLPVRLTKQ

-162 YIGSPRE
+162 YLGSPRE
-169 NLRDMLY
+169 NLRDMMY
-176 TLRTE
+176 SLRTE

-189 MEDGHKEI
+189 MDAGHKDI

-202 QFKHMDY
+202 QFKRMDY
-209 RNMTFEGYEEAAAK
+209 RNMTVESYEEASAK
-223 LAYASQ
+223 LSYASQ
-229 VLTEESGYYV
+229 VLTDESGYYV
-239 MIQDLIND
+239 MLQDLIND
-247 LCVLMYARPDAVID
+247 LCVLIFARPDAVID
-261 VSEEAFY
+261 INEEDFY
-268 RSVLSSILTKFN
+268 RSVISGIKVKLD

-285 VTDEEFL
+285 VTEDEFL

-300 RQEVYYERYLRVEV
+300 RQETYYERYLNVEV
-314 LKEEEQSPDD
+314 LKENEQSADD

-345 MIPGKEK
+345 MIWKE
-352 ATLSGDG
+352 TLSEEEN
-359 DAVVDKNFL
+359 AVVDKSYL
-368 DQEAEAYI
+368 DQQAEAYI
-376 HELDQLFADAPK
+376 HELDELFADAPK

-398 LSDLPVYFN
+398 LSDLPVYFH
-407 SIDEIQEYMKGSLSS
+407 SIDEIQEYMRGSLLV
-422 CLDQAEKETC
+422 CQDQAEKETC